1 MGRTHSV
8 TICALLLLMS
18 YASAIQTSADATPEL
33 EDTPVAEFTG
43 GNQTQRAA
51 FNGTLPAIDDL
62 HLASLS
68 LDSLSCIGS
77 SQSGSF
83 GHVVQDYAQADDGTY
98 YVLGT
103 STDSVNL
110 MNGQTALQRD
120 ALLMHFD
127 QEGNCL
133 DAEAYPQIH
142 STSATTNPLR
152 DDANDE
158 WHATGVHTLIVLD
171 SNWLILT
178 GSMDL
183 NGDTYGAFGSGPNA
197 IEINSADSEKLIVV
211 KISRAN
217 LSIVDSVVFDTSES
231 GNGNGRCPKV
241 GVYPKTFSNTTEFAI
256 AMNFL
261 KK

>member
-1 MGRTHSV
+1 
-8 TICALLLLMS
+8 MS

-43 GNQTQRAA
+43 GNQTQRAV

-110 MNGQTALQRD
+110 MNGQT
-120 ALLMHFD
+120 
-127 QEGNCL
+127 
-133 DAEAYPQIH
+133 
-142 STSATTNPLR
+142 
-152 DDANDE
+152 
-158 WHATGVHTLIVLD
+158 
-171 SNWLILT
+171 
-178 GSMDL
+178 
-183 NGDTYGAFGSGPNA
+183 
-197 IEINSADSEKLIVV
+197 
-211 KISRAN
+211 
-217 LSIVDSVVFDTSES
+217 
-231 GNGNGRCPKV
+231 
-241 GVYPKTFSNTTEFAI
+241 
-256 AMNFL
+256 
-261 KK
+261 